1 MIFAASAAILAAL
14 FVSLDRA
21 NILDK
26 IARAPAMLM
35 GVGFLAALVYRGVGA
50 PLAPAEWVAGG
61 ADVLLAALG
70 FAAASQFRLSR
81 LATICPAS
89 FRLTV
94 GGAPLF
100 LLVCGLAAFILA
112 PNLTFQSAFLLAGA
126 LTLNGA
132 AFDRRAV
139 ADAPTPATIKAAV
152 RLESAAILAL
162 GLPVAIFLEAAAT
175 VAPETMPAA
184 TPLFEA
190 SFSLLG
196 AFALGGIA
204 GLVAAIAGNRV
215 KNKTRRAQYAIAA
228 GVIAALL
235 AAPFGAHPVF
245 AATAAGLLWGEET
258 YAPATTRVR
267 LRRSVDKFV
276 LPAAF
281 LAIGA
286 LLGPQLLQADMLS
299 VVFAIAATTVLRAGP
314 RLASLG
320 SLSMAKESQLFLA
333 WFGGAPGAAS
343 ALFLIS
349 LFDAPSI
356 IALDAVLTVGA
367 LTVILG
373 VVAARITSRPLI
385 KVLLKETAV
394 ARKRALYAS

>member
-1 MIFAASAAILAAL
+1 MIFAASAAILAAIL
-14 FVSLDRA
+14 VSLDRA
-21 NILDK
+21 NVLEK
-26 IARAPAMLM
+26 AARAPALLMLAGF
-35 GVGFLAALVYRGVGA
+35 GVAMVYRSAGGPA
-50 PLAPAEWVAGG
+50 APAEWVAAG
-61 ADVLLAALG
+61 ADALLAALG
-70 FAAASQFRLSR
+70 FAAAAQFRISR

-89 FRLTV
+89 FRLTI

-100 LLVCGLAAFILA
+100 LIVCGLAAFILA
-112 PNLTFQSAFLLAGA
+112 PNLTLGSAFLLAGA

-139 ADAPTPATIKAAV
+139 ADAPAPAVIKAAV

-184 TPLFEA
+184 TPVFEA
-190 SFSLLG
+190 SFSALG
-196 AFALGGIA
+196 AFALGGLA
-204 GLVAAIAGNRV
+204 GLSAAIAGNLAA
-215 KNKTRRAQYAIAA
+215 NKRRRAPYAIAA

-258 YAPATTRVR
+258 AAPSTTRVR
-267 LRRSVDKFV
+267 MRRAVDKLV

-281 LAIGA
+281 FAFGA
-286 LLGPQLLQADMLS
+286 LLGPQILQADMLT
-299 VVFAIAATTVLRAGP
+299 VVFAIAAITVLRAGP

-320 SLSMAKESQLFLA
+320 SLSLAKESQLFLA

-356 IALDAVLTVGA
+356 MALDAVLTVGA
-367 LTVILG
+367 LTVMLSIF
-373 VVAARITSRPLI
+373 AARITSRPLLN
-385 KVLLKETAV
+385 VLLKETAV
-394 ARKRALYAS
+394 ARKRALYVG

>member
-1 MIFAASAAILAAL
+1 MIFAASAAILAAIL
-14 FVSLDRA
+14 VSLDKA
-21 NILDK
+21 KLLEK
-26 IARAPAMLM
+26 AARMPALLM
-35 GVGFLAALVYRGVGA
+35 FAGLGVALVYRGAGGPA
-50 PLAPAEWVAGG
+50 APAEWVAAG
-61 ADVLLAALG
+61 ADALLAALG
-70 FAAASQFRLSR
+70 FAAAAQFRVSR

-89 FRLTV
+89 FRLTI

-100 LLVCGLAAFILA
+100 LIVCGLAAFILA
-112 PNLTFQSAFLLAGA
+112 PNLTLGSAFLLAGA

-139 ADAPTPATIKAAV
+139 ANAPAPAVIKAAV

-175 VAPETMPAA
+175 VAPDTLPAA
-184 TPLFEA
+184 TPIFEA
-190 SFSLLG
+190 SFSALG
-196 AFALGGIA
+196 AFALGGLA
-204 GLVAAIAGNRV
+204 GLTAAIAGNLAD
-215 KNKTRRAQYAIAA
+215 NKRKRATYAIAA

-258 YAPATTRVR
+258 AAPATTRVR
-267 LRRSVDKFV
+267 LRRDIDKLV

-281 LAIGA
+281 FAFGA
-286 LLGPQLLQADMLS
+286 LLGPQVLQADMLT
-299 VVFAIAATTVLRAGP
+299 VVFAIAAITVLRAGP

-356 IALDAVLTVGA
+356 VALDAVLTVGA
-367 LTVILG
+367 LTIMLSI
-373 VVAARITSRPLI
+373 VAARITSRPLL

-394 ARKRALYAS
+394 ARKRALYVS

>member
-1 MIFAASAAILAAL
+1 MIFAACAAVLAAIL
-14 FVSLDRA
+14 VSLDRMKVLEKA
-21 NILDK
+21 V
-26 IARAPAMLM
+26 RAPALLM
-35 GVGFLAALVYRGVGA
+35 VAGMGAALLYRSTGGPA
-50 PLAPAEWVAGG
+50 APAEFVAAG
-61 ADVLLAALG
+61 ADALLAALG
-70 FAAASQFRLSR
+70 FAAAGQFRVSR

-89 FRLTV
+89 FRLTI

-100 LLVCGLAAFILA
+100 LIVCGLAAFILA
-112 PNLTFQSAFLLAGA
+112 PNLTLGSAFLLAGA
-126 LTLNGA
+126 MTLNGA

-139 ADAPTPATIKAAV
+139 ADAPTPAVIKAAV

-175 VAPETMPAA
+175 VAPDTLPAA
-184 TPLFEA
+184 TPIFEA
-190 SFSLLG
+190 SFSALG
-196 AFALGGIA
+196 AFALGGLA
-204 GLVAAIAGNRV
+204 GLTAAIAGNLS
-215 KNKTRRAQYAIAA
+215 KNKTRRARYAIAA
-228 GVIAALL
+228 AVIAALL

-258 YAPATTRVR
+258 TAPATTRVR
-267 LRRSVDKFV
+267 IRRQIDQLV

-281 LAIGA
+281 FAFGA
-286 LLGPQLLQADMLS
+286 LLGPQVLQADMLS
-299 VVFAIAATTVLRAGP
+299 VVFAIAAITVLRAGP

-320 SLSMAKESQLFLA
+320 ALPLAKESQLFLA

-367 LTVILG
+367 LTIMMSVF
-373 VVAARITSRPLI
+373 AARLTSRPLI
-385 KVLLKETAV
+385 NVLLKQTAV
-394 ARKRALYAS
+394 ARKRALYVG